1 LTDLSL
7 AVTSRHPVSQP
18 HASQPAPSSE
28 ARVSTNQ
35 PPIPIPP
42 GLWFAP
48 EQSRT
53 LSHHELIASLA
64 PSRVVLLGETHTRY
78 DIHRWQLHV
87 AAGLLATRGNIA
99 LGFEMFP
106 RRVQPLLDDFVAGR
120 WADPAD
126 FLAAVGWGEVWRFDA
141 ALYLPLFHFC
151 RQFGVPMY
159 ALNCERPLVTRVGK
173 HGWDSVPE
181 AERDGLTPARPAT
194 EAYRAYLANIGDRNR
209 GAAGGGPPAM
219 DLDRFVRA
227 QQTWDRAFA
236 CNIAGAL
243 AADDAPLVIG
253 IIGRGH
259 LEFGHGTPAQLAD
272 LGISDVA
279 VLLPTESDF
288 DPDAQTGIADALFR
302 LPDTVNAA

>member
-1 LTDLSL
+1 M
-7 AVTSRHPVSQP
+7 
-18 HASQPAPSSE
+18 
-28 ARVSTNQ
+28 STN
-35 PPIPIPP
+35 PPTIPLPP
-42 GLWFAP
+42 GCWFTLA
-48 EQSRT
+48 EGRT
-53 LSHHELIASLA
+53 LTHPELIARLA
-64 PSRVVLLGETHTRY
+64 TSRVVLLGETHTRY
-78 DIHRWQLHV
+78 DVHRWQLHV

-120 WADPAD
+120 WTDPAD
-126 FLAAVGWGEVWRFDA
+126 FLDAVGWGEVWRYDA

-151 RQFGVPMY
+151 RQFGLPMY

-173 HGWDSVPE
+173 EGWDSVPE

-194 EAYRAYLANIGDRNR
+194 EAYRAYLAAIGSRPRN
-209 GAAGGGPPAM
+209 AASAGPPM

-236 CNIAGAL
+236 CNIARAL
-243 AADDAPLVIG
+243 SADEPPVVLG

-272 LGISDVA
+272 LGISDVT
-279 VLLPTESDF
+279 VLLPTDDDF
-288 DPDAQTGIADALFR
+288 DPGTQAGIADALFR
-302 LPDTVNAA
+302 LPNAANAG